1 MAPVGKNVKMISIT
15 AAVVTG
21 VSIGAYMAV
30 DSLSDDKV
38 NGVSQKAT
46 TRESEKNKPDKSDKD
61 LGFDFEVEDEE
72 EDKYDDLVAVASKP
86 KEVDSSN
93 LFAYQ
98 NEESVNEYAFHDTE
112 KVQAKVNKDG
122 QFAFNDEQM
131 ESETGIDIHDIN
143 DVVATVDKEKTETLI
158 SKPVISKPEPEVPAN
173 PQPEPEVPA
182 NPQPEP
188 EVPANPQPEP
198 EQPTNPQPEPEQPT
212 NPQPEPEK
220 PTDPVEPPVEPEKP
234 TDPVEP
240 PVEPEQPT
248 DPVEPPVEPEKP
260 TDPVEPPV
268 EPE

>member
-1 MAPVGKNVKMISIT
+1 MAPVGKNVKMIGIT

-112 KVQAKVNKDG
+112 KVQAKVNRDG

-131 ESETGIDIHDIN
+131 EPETGIDIHDIN
-143 DVVATVDKEKTETLI
+143 DVVATVDKEKAETVI
-158 SKPVISKPEPEVPAN
+158 SKPIISKPEPE
-173 PQPEPEVPA
+173 Q
-182 NPQPEP
+182 P

-198 EQPTNPQPEPEQPT
+198 EQ
-212 NPQPEPEK
+212 

-268 EPE
+268 EPEQPT